1 MDSATPD
8 TSVKLNTTV
17 VKDKLSNGI
26 NYVKEMSEKIQGG
39 HILLI
44 LLVITIFVYF
54 IYSISYTHRT
64 GLALDN
70 LNKWA
75 PELQINPRYIFDKNL
90 TNKPLSKFKIASS
103 YRPYVTN
110 NQMMDYCSLETLQK
124 TISYGARAL
133 YIDIFNS
140 SLYENAEPVVS
151 VGYEKG
157 NWKLTLNTLHFD
169 DVCNTISQTAFRS
182 GYVDNYFDPLF
193 LVLDLKCNNNF
204 HTINKI
210 QKSIVKYFKARLLPS
225 QYSNANPNV
234 NLGDVPIG
242 ELMNKVVIICSDGF
256 QNTKLEELVN
266 ASWINDNTNIISFD
280 SLGGNI
286 GIENPE
292 TLLLDK
298 EELKDYNDN
307 YLTLVHPP
315 NTSFFTYSYPSQR
328 FFDAHCH
335 FVFMNYTKV
344 DLNSMETIKVFQNSS
359 LMLQE

>member
-1 MDSATPD
+1 MDSTTLD
-8 TSVKLNTTV
+8 TSTKLNTDA

-26 NYVKEMSEKIQGG
+26 NYVKEISEKIQGG

-90 TNKPLSKFKIASS
+90 TNKALSKFKIASS

-124 TISYGARAL
+124 TISCGARAL

-169 DVCNTISQTAFRS
+169 DVCNTISQTAFSS

-315 NTSFFTYSYPSQR
+315 NASFFTYSYPSQR

-344 DLNSMETIKVFQNSS
+344 DLNSIETIKVFQNSS